1 MLSTRSLDAI
11 KATDAPKH
19 DAKFYS
25 LCMVGGVLS
34 CGTTHTAICPL
45 DLVKCR
51 RQTNPGMYKSLWDGL
66 KQTAKE
72 GWNRNG
78 IYRGWQPTFFGY
90 AMQGLFKFGGYE
102 VFKDLYINLMGEETA
117 KHWKN
122 TIYLAASASAEFFAD
137 IFLCPMEAT
146 KVRIQTSPVEA
157 NFPTKL
163 RPAMKQITAGE
174 GAKALWK
181 GIVPLWC
188 RQIPYTMVKFAT
200 FENIVALFYK
210 YLLTNPRDSYSKATQ
225 LTVTFASGYIAGI
238 FCALVSHPFDSCVS
252 KMNNSAEKIN
262 MFQAMKVL
270 GWKGCW
276 NGLGTRI
283 LMIGTLTGLQWWIYD
298 TWKTFCGFP
307 SSGGH

>member
-66 KQTAKE
+66 KQTAKQ

-90 AMQGLFKFGGYE
+90 AMQGLVKFGGYE

-157 NFPTKL
+157 NFPNKL

-252 KMNNSAEKIN
+252 KMNNSAEKMN
-262 MFQAMKVL
+262 MLQAMKVL

-276 NGLGTRI
+276 NGPTSGRPNGWRHGKWADCENI
-283 LMIGTLTGLQWWIYD
+283 SGLIMPI
-298 TWKTFCGFP
+298 FCWP
-307 SSGGH
+307 